1 VAQGGAAQVVGVQ
14 LDLVGDRS
22 PARSPVITAQEKSR
36 CAGVQ
41 LRAVWLIIKIVQ
53 SLLDDGHPQHL
64 VAMATTAAAGELAGA
79 KISGCCGR
87 HGVGNNPATAPKST
101 TG

>member
-1 VAQGGAAQVVGVQ
+1 VALTGAAQVVGVQ

-41 LRAVWLIIKIVQ
+41 LRAVGLIIQI
-53 SLLDDGHPQHL
+53 
-64 VAMATTAAAGELAGA
+64 
-79 KISGCCGR
+79 I
-87 HGVGNNPATAPKST
+87 
-101 TG
+101 